1 MINALQHVGQGVRN
15 VDKTYDFYKR
25 YLGFKVKLN
34 DVTVA
39 SKEMAPVIGS
49 VETMRMM
56 MAVNAKGGGIIELI
70 EHKTKPITALPAAG
84 VFGNYGIVEV
94 GYGACNIDG
103 VVADFQ
109 ARGLRFLTSVC
120 DLALRDG
127 RRWRYAYLKDPD
139 GLLLQLTEDSGI
151 GDSAT
156 TPAVYGVTHV
166 GIGVSNLARSKD
178 FYKSALGFDR
188 VLYEFE
194 GRMPE
199 MDPVTGGPVRLKM
212 AILERSAPASGPLAG
227 LLRRGIVKLVEVP
240 ERKGKHLYT
249 GRCWGD
255 VGCMEVCFDVSDL
268 RATVAAMQEKGLKIY
283 LPPVDIDMGSGSK
296 GAAAYIQDPD
306 GTTVEFVEVKSVAW
320 LSAASFARLALPL
333 LRVYD
338 RLR

>member
-1 MINALQHVGQGVRN
+1 
-15 VDKTYDFYKR
+15 
-25 YLGFKVKLN
+25 
-34 DVTVA
+34 
-39 SKEMAPVIGS
+39 
-49 VETMRMM
+49 
-56 MAVNAKGGGIIELI
+56 
-70 EHKTKPITALPAAG
+70 
-84 VFGNYGIVEV
+84 
-94 GYGACNIDG
+94 
-103 VVADFQ
+103 VADLQ

-120 DLALRDG
+120 DLALNNG

-139 GLLLQLTEDSGI
+139 GLLLQLTEDSGV
-151 GDSAT
+151 GDST
-156 TPAVYGVTHV
+156 TTAAVYGVTHV

-188 VLYEFE
+188 LLYEFE
-194 GRMPE
+194 GHMPE
-199 MDPVTGGPVRLKM
+199 MDPVTGGPLRLKM
-212 AILERSAPASGPLAG
+212 AILERSAAASGPLAG

-240 ERKGKHLYT
+240 DRKGKHLYA

-268 RATVAAMQEKGLKIY
+268 RATIAAMQERGLKIY
-283 LPPVDIDMGSGSK
+283 LPPVEIDMGSGSK

-306 GTTVEFVEVKSVAW
+306 GTTIEFVEVKSVAW